1 MNSSPPIPTITLPT
15 PKPEQPLAKPGMT
28 SLDNRGDAE
37 GFAVRV
43 LAGYR
48 VRRPKRRP
56 KKSRGHGLILISDPG
71 AYTPKKKPPN
81 LERPFAVPNYR
92 EIPASVMAVLR
103 KRPEMHH
110 YDMEG

>member
-1 MNSSPPIPTITLPT
+1 MT
-15 PKPEQPLAKPGMT
+15 P
-28 SLDNRGDAE
+28 LDQRGDAE

-48 VRRPKRRP
+48 TRRPKRRP
-56 KKSRGHGLILISDPG
+56 KKSRGHGSILISDPG
-71 AYTPKKKPPN
+71 AYTRKKKPQ
-81 LERPFAVPNYR
+81 RPLAVPYR

-110 YDMEG
+110 YDMED